1 MILICGCLSLHCW
14 SCSLTFLPMTS
25 HFISSSCSVHHAYK
39 SIPLFSNVSPFS
51 FLAIL
56 HKLCVQR
63 VPTCYIY
70 TNHPTPVRT
79 FLAPTSHI
87 TSHPIPPPI
96 LLQGQSTR
104 LVGRQRA
111 TPLWCHANPRR
122 RITTC
127 RASYKARS
135 IYTHTS

>member
-1 MILICGCLSLHCW
+1 MQLLYQGRSMRDLDLW
-14 SCSLTFLPMTS
+14 VFEFAQLELLLAFLPISS
-25 HFISSSCSVHHAYK
+25 HFISSSYPVHHAYK

-87 TSHPIPPPI
+87 TSHPIPP
-96 LLQGQSTR
+96 
-104 LVGRQRA
+104 
-111 TPLWCHANPRR
+111 
-122 RITTC
+122 
-127 RASYKARS
+127 
-135 IYTHTS
+135 